1 MGPKTSL
8 WLPGLCL
15 AFAISR
21 CAASIEFLP
30 IVTYGDETP
39 TLAQDAHFGEEPPR
53 AVDEASDKLKLVGL
67 SWARSLRGTRRKK
80 RIAAEEALA
89 GEDAGEEA
97 KPPCD
102 AKTCALRDFEVW
114 RREEGFWYGEYTF
127 LGADGNPFKSAN
139 WNYPYDHYYGFIHLE
154 LDGNKLKQRN
164 VFVSPPQTKEKCEQD
179 DSVVGTG
186 ACGFHGNEK
195 IFGADQEASDCD
207 GNLAGPYE
215 MGGFVLDTTTKVLG
229 DDTVVYSV
237 KLPEEFG
244 GGFTQNQLTTL
255 PGNGVR
261 VRTAQGFAFEGQPS
275 YASFYRETK
284 LDQDAWL
291 EKLREVREAN
301 NVLESDHCARV
312 APWKRRRP
320 RRASRPSSGAGGRRA
335 PARRTPRA

>member
-1 MGPKTSL
+1 MAASMAKTSL

-164 VFVSPPQTKEKCEQD
+164 VFVYPPQTKEKCEQD

-301 NVLESDHCARV
+301 NVLESDHCA
-312 APWKRRRP
+312 WKT
-320 RRASRPSSGAGGRRA
+320 GAGTTDPSGVTCEEHFMRGTLGFARA
-335 PARRTPRA
+335 